1 MREDLINIFEHFGA
15 KNQRNKL
22 CEEFRELQDELF
34 CFHELDIDRE
44 NLLNEGV
51 DTISIILQ
59 FLFEYGYDTKDI
71 IDTLQ
76 TRIERTKTRVKNG
89 YYD

>member
-1 MREDLINIFEHFGA
+1 MKEDLIKIFEHFGA
-15 KNQRNKL
+15 RKQRDKL

-44 NLLNEGV
+44 NMLNEGV

-59 FLFEYGYDTKDI
+59 FLFEYGYDNKEI

-76 TRIERTKTRVKNG
+76 TRIERTKKRIEKG
-89 YYD
+89 YYK

>member
-1 MREDLINIFEHFGA
+1 MKEDLINIFEHFGT

-22 CEEFRELQDELF
+22 CEEFRELQDELL
-34 CFHELDIDRE
+34 CIYELKIDRD

-59 FLFEYGYDTKDI
+59 FLFEYGYDSKEI